1 MIRQEKMVHC
11 HKVNYRGWPNCFKLS
26 NGLIELIVTTEV
38 GPRILYCGLIDG
50 NNLFYENTED
60 LGKTGGSAWRIFGGH
75 RLWHAPEDPVRTYAA
90 DNFPVEIEIF
100 KDDIRLTAPVET
112 SQVQK
117 TIEIRLDKTLPKV
130 EINHKIQNCGAWTI
144 SLSAWAL
151 TVMRAGG
158 MAILPHPQKVEFP
171 GLLTPTH
178 SLALW
183 GYTRMNDPRW
193 TWGEKYIFLRQDI
206 RLAQPQKL
214 GMLNSSR
221 WAAYQIGDEVF
232 IKQFNYQPGSNYPD
246 QNCNFETFTNANILE
261 LESLGP
267 VEQLSPGQSIEHLET
282 WSLFRGVKP
291 IKSEADVDQH
301 LLPLIK

>member
-1 MIRQEKMVHC
+1 MVQCQNVKYH
-11 HKVNYRGWPNCFKLS
+11 GWSNCFKLT
-26 NGLIELIVTTEV
+26 NDLVELIVTTDI
-38 GPRILYCGLIDG
+38 GPRVLYCGFQG
-50 NNLFYENTED
+50 GKNQFYENPED
-60 LGKTGGSAWRIFGGH
+60 EGKNGGDTWRIYGGH

-90 DNFPVEIEIF
+90 DNFPVEFEILTEG
-100 KDDIRLTAPVET
+100 IRLTAPVET
-112 SQVQK
+112 NQVQK
-117 TIEIRLDKTLPKV
+117 TIEIRLDETSPRV
-130 EINHKIQNCGAWTI
+130 EINHKLQNCGAWTI

-158 MAILPHPQKVEFP
+158 MAILPHPQKIEFP

-193 TWGEKYIFLRQDI
+193 TWGEKYIFLRQDS
-206 RLAQPQKL
+206 RTARPQKL

-221 WAAYQIGDEVF
+221 WAAYQNGNEVF
-232 IKQFNYQPGSNYPD
+232 VKQFGYQPGSNYPD
-246 QNCNFETFTNANILE
+246 QNCNFETFTNENILE

-267 VEQLSPGQSIEHLET
+267 MEQLDPGQSIEHHET
-282 WSLFRGVKP
+282 WSLFRGVSP
-291 IKSEADVDQH
+291 IQTEADVDQN